1 MKHREHSGIHL
12 YPRGPLFLTKLSSIV
27 TCRAGASRAATT
39 TPLALE
45 LKRGEAV
52 RIGDFWTR
60 VSSEVRFTST
70 YFAKFGTVADKR
82 WSAC

>member
-1 MKHREHSGIHL
+1 VRAGEVIAVKHREHSGVHL
-12 YPRGPLFLTKLSSIV
+12 YPRGPLFLTKLSGVV
-27 TCRAGASRAATT
+27 TCRAAASRAGTS

-60 VSSEVRFTST
+60 VSSEVRHCF
-70 YFAKFGTVADKR
+70 
-82 WSAC
+82 